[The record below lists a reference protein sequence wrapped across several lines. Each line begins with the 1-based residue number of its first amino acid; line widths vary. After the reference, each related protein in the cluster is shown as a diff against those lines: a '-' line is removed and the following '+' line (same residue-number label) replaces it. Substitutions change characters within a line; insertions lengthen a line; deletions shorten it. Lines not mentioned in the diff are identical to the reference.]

1 MPNVGGKKYP
11 YTAAGRAAALAAERR
26 KKLDAEKQKKLAAE
40 RQKKKGKKPVNS
52 LRRNT
57 TRSQMGSWE
66 RGMPKPNSATKQK
79 RTANP
84 VRRRSQ

>member
-26 KKLDAEKQKKLAAE
+26 KKLDAQRKKKLAAE
-40 RQKKKGKKPVNS
+40 RRNKKGKKPSPS
-52 LRRNT
+52 LRGNA

-66 RGMPKPNSATKQK
+66 RGMPKPGFTPPK
-79 RTANP
+79 RTANAI
-84 VRRRSQ
+84 RRRSQ